1 VSAPAAELTSARL
14 RAPWIVAVCG
24 QKGGVGKTTIA
35 LGLAATTADISG
47 RALVVDVDPQGTAD
61 EIADAAGDALPFDFA
76 ADDNPANLAQLR
88 QARDYDTVF
97 ADCPGSLDSHDV
109 LREIL
114 TVADVAIIPMVP
126 ERAAITPTLRT
137 VALAARA
144 GIPARVVINMADPL
158 RGPGPVEAAREKLD
172 LEGVPYFHSIVRRY
186 VAHSQSQ
193 LDGVMITQYRG
204 DKSWHNALDD
214 MRRVHAE
221 LLHLLGGI
229 DRREEVR

>member
-1 VSAPAAELTSARL
+1 VTAVSAEPMQARL

-24 QKGGVGKTTIA
+24 QKGGVGKTTLA
-35 LGLAATTADISG
+35 LGLAATTSDISG
-47 RALVVDVDPQGTAD
+47 RALVVDVDPQRSAE
-61 EIADAAGDALPFDFA
+61 EIADAAGEALPFDFA
-76 ADDNPANLAQLR
+76 ADNTPASLARLR

-109 LREIL
+109 LREVL

-137 VALAARA
+137 AALAAAA
-144 GIPARVVINMADPL
+144 GIPARVVVNMADPL
-158 RGPGPVEAAREKLD
+158 RGAGPVEAAREMLD
-172 LEGVPYFHSIVRRY
+172 REGVPYFHSVVRRY

-193 LDGVMITQYRG
+193 LEGVMITQYRG

-229 DRREEVR
+229 DRRGEVR